1 MNTQIKRTKNADG
14 ENFPVGSCLIP
25 KKLRPHVAAFYDF
38 ARTADDIAD
47 STEISKQEKLQR
59 LDRLE
64 QVLLGKTE
72 ADEETKCAA
81 TLKQSLEE
89 CGVTNQH
96 ALDLLKAFRQ
106 DSEGH
111 TYHTWEDV
119 MAYCRYS
126 AGSVG
131 RFMLDLH
138 GENPTAYWP
147 SDALCAALQMNNH
160 LQDCKEDYQE
170 KHRIYLPKDWFKEA
184 KIKYE
189 ALDDSQTCAAL
200 QTVFQRTTDAIESL
214 LVEGSSL
221 PLVVVNRGLRMEVCV
236 IYRLAQRLV
245 KRLKKK
251 DILRRKIGLRKSD
264 WIIACLWGVWGG
276 LRRKKI
282 ACIKKKDLKPA
293 KN

>member
-1 MNTQIKRTKNADG
+1 MNPPVKRTKNADE

-25 KKLRPHVAAFYDF
+25 KDLRKHVAAFYNF

-47 STEISKQEKLQR
+47 SVEITKQEKLER
-59 LDRLE
+59 LNKLE
-64 QVLLGKTE
+64 RVLLGQE
-72 ADEETKCAA
+72 QPDEESQCAE
-81 TLKQSLEE
+81 TLKNSLQE
-89 CGVTNQH
+89 CQVTNQH

-106 DSEGH
+106 DSEGF
-111 TYHTWEDV
+111 TYNSWQDV
-119 MAYCRYS
+119 MAYCRWS

-138 GENPTAYWP
+138 KENPTAYWP

-160 LQDCKEDYQE
+160 LQDCKQDYQE

-184 KIKYE
+184 EIKYE

-200 QTVFQRTTDAIESL
+200 QSVFDRTTAAIESL

-221 PLVVVNRGLRMEVCV
+221 PLVIVNRGLRMEVCV
-236 IYRLAQRLV
+236 IFRLAQRLV

-251 DILRRKIGLRKSD
+251 DPLKQKIELTKSD
-264 WIIACLWGVWGG
+264 WIIACIHGVLGG

-282 ACIKKKDLKPA
+282 SCIKKKDLKP
-293 KN
+293 KKS